1 MKNELA
7 PLIQSDPESL
17 PADFRE
23 IRERI
28 LPFLVSV
35 KASAPQQHKP
45 WWRRT
50 FLNSFHELSVA
61 TGFSARDALHAV
73 RLI

>member
-1 MKNELA
+1 MHRGRIYHFSNNSSGRVRELMKNELA

-45 WWRRT
+45 WWRRL
-50 FLNSFHELSVA
+50 F
-61 TGFSARDALHAV
+61 
-73 RLI
+73 